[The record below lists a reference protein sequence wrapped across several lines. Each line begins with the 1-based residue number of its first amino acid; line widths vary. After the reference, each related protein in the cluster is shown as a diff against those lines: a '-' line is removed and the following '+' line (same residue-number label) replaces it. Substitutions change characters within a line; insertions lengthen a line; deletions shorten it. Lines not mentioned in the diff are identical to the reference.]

1 MNQIFMVALLL
12 SAAGIL
18 YIFRRAKYSSEDN
31 CDRYWLWRKPHS
43 SQGLLANEDNKLV
56 DRSQSKTVSPCID
69 SNDFEPD
76 LNEQAAHMREIR
88 EGVNMRAFRVPN
100 RFRLSDIFSDKEFFR
115 PQDDSLHKTA

>member
-1 MNQIFMVALLL
+1 MDQIFMVALLL

-18 YIFRRAKYSSEDN
+18 YILQRAKRSSEDN

-43 SQGLLANEDNKLV
+43 SQGPLANEDKKIV
-56 DRSQSKTVSPCID
+56 DRAESKTVSSCID
-69 SNDFEPD
+69 YHTSNPELF
-76 LNEQAAHMREIR
+76 EQAAHMREIR

-100 RFRLSDIFSDKEFFR
+100 RFRLSDIFSDKELFS